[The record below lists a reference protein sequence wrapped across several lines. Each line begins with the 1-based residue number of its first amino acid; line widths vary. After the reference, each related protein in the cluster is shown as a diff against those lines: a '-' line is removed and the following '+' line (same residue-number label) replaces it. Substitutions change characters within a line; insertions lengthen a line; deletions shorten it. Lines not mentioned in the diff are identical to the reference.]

1 MPTTTAWRIW
11 EVPRL
16 KILIIEDNLKILAA
30 IQEEFASQGYV
41 VDGADRGAEGQEKA
55 AVGDYDLI
63 ILDVMLPDVD
73 GIDVC
78 RGLRQ
83 RGLTTPILMLT
94 ALSSTRY
101 MVAGLDA
108 GADD

>member
-41 VDGADRGAEGQEKA
+41 VDGADRGAEGQEKSPC
-55 AVGDYDLI
+55 VRRYNPREDLGETKNVA
-63 ILDVMLPDVD
+63 DEHPDV
-73 GIDVC
+73 VK
-78 RGLRQ
+78 RLAAAYQ
-83 RGLTTPILMLT
+83 
-94 ALSSTRY
+94 AH
-101 MVAGLDA
+101 LDDLKQNGRPA
-108 GADD
+108 AKVKK